1 MGLITC
7 PKCGEAISEKA
18 ISEKAIVYPHCKS
31 NLLSDNL

>member
-7 PKCGEAISEKA
+7 PKCGEA